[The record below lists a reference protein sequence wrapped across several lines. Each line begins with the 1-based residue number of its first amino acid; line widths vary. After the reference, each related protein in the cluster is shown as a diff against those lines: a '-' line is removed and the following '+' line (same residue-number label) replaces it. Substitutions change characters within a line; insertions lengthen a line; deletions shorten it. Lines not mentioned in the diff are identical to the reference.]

1 MSAGDDKKEA
11 CALTA
16 KSRREREREETRRK
30 ICDAA
35 RELFAQFGYE
45 AVTMRNIAQR
55 IEYTPT
61 CIYFHFAD
69 KEALFRHICR
79 EDFAQFAA
87 EMTPGEPIVD
97 PLARIRSLGQLYLDF
112 ARRHPNHFRLLFMT
126 DLPELK
132 DQCDAPVVEPSS
144 DVYLTLVRACQ
155 DAIDAG
161 LVRPEFSDALTL
173 AQTYWAGVHGVASL
187 HLVKNGREPQHVFS
201 ADRVGS
207 VMLDTLQRGLARC
220 PDTVAAARGDTAP
233 ESVAA

>member
-1 MSAGDDKKEA
+1 M
-11 CALTA
+11 TA

-35 RELFAQFGYE
+35 RELFAQYGYE

-79 EDFAQFAA
+79 EDFSQFAA
-87 EMTPGEPIVD
+87 EMQPVEPIVD
-97 PLARIRSLGQLYLDF
+97 PLARIRALGQLYLDF

-126 DLPELK
+126 DLPEMK
-132 DQCDAPVVEPSS
+132 DECGIPVVEPSS
-144 DVYLTLVRACQ
+144 DVYGTLVQACQ

-161 LVRPEFSDALTL
+161 QVQPEFTDALTL

-187 HLVKNGREPQHVFS
+187 HLVKNGREPQHQFC

-207 VMLDTLQRGLARC
+207 VMLDTLQRGLARRA
-220 PDTVAAARGDTAP
+220 DRAETARAEATSQ
-233 ESVAA
+233 SVAA